1 MKTKGPVLCVE
12 DLRLAAHRRLQLS
25 ASASKTETSK
35 RHERVGG
42 AGGRNRLGRVA
53 GTGGAERAGRAEK
66 AGGAAG
72 TYIPMHI
79 YTYMLMTIYTNIYL

>member
-1 MKTKGPVLCVE
+1 MKTQGPVPCVE

-42 AGGRNRLGRVA
+42 AGGRNRLGGVA
-53 GTGGAERAGRAEK
+53 GTGGAERGGGLKKPEGRPVLI
-66 AGGAAG
+66 
-72 TYIPMHI
+72 YLCI
-79 YTYMLMTIYTNIYL
+79 YTRTCL